1 MIRRNQVT
9 PMTDILLPDERRK
22 RLLDLLAVDG
32 KILATAASAV
42 LGVSEDTIRRDL
54 NDLARAGAV
63 RRVHGGALPLTPATG
78 SFAARAT
85 ERPEAKAA
93 LGRVAAGLIRPGEVV
108 LLDGGTTMLAV
119 AEALPPDLRCTIVT
133 PNLPAA
139 LALTRHPSVEVVL
152 LGGRVDKADQ
162 ATVGT
167 SVLAALDGLRADLC
181 LLGVCSLDV
190 EAGLGGMDHEEAL
203 VKRRMVACAGR
214 VAAAVTADKLGT
226 AAPFPILPV
235 GRLNALITER
245 SADAALLAACRQA
258 GLTLILA

>member
-1 MIRRNQVT
+1 
-9 PMTDILLPDERRK
+9 MTDILLPEERRK
-22 RLLDLLAVDG
+22 RLLDLLALDG
-32 KILATAASAV
+32 KILATAASAT

-54 NDLARAGAV
+54 NDLARAGVV
-63 RRVHGGALPLTPATG
+63 RRVHGGALPLPLTPATG
-78 SFAARAT
+78 TFATRAT
-85 ERPEAKAA
+85 ERTEAKAA
-93 LGRVAAGLIRPGEVV
+93 LGRMAAELIRPGEVV

-119 AEALPPDLRCTIVT
+119 AEALPPDLRATIVT

-139 LALTRHPSVEVVL
+139 LALTRHPSAEVVL
-152 LGGRVDKADQ
+152 LGGRLDKADQ

-167 SVLAALDGLRADLC
+167 SVLAALDGLRADFC

-203 VKRRMVACAGR
+203 VKRRMAACAGR
-214 VAAAVTADKLGT
+214 VAAVVTADKLGT

-235 GRLNALITER
+235 GRLDALITER
-245 SADAALLAACRQA
+245 SADPGLLAACRQT

>member
-1 MIRRNQVT
+1 
-9 PMTDILLPDERRK
+9 MTDILLPEERRK
-22 RLLDLLAVDG
+22 RLLDLLALEG

-63 RRVHGGALPLTPATG
+63 RRVHGGALPMLPATG
-78 SFAARAT
+78 TFATRAT

-119 AEALPPDLRCTIVT
+119 AEALLPDLRCTIVT

-139 LALTRHPSVEVVL
+139 LDL

-181 LLGVCSLDV
+181 LLGVCSLDI

-214 VAAAVTADKLGT
+214 VVAAVTADKLGT

-245 SADAALLAACRQA
+245 SADAALLAAYRQA

>member
-1 MIRRNQVT
+1 
-9 PMTDILLPDERRK
+9 MTDILLPEQRRQ
-22 RLLDLLAVDG
+22 RLLDLLAIDG

-54 NDLARAGAV
+54 NDLARAGVV
-63 RRVHGGALPLTPATG
+63 RRVHGGALPPGPAVDT
-78 SFAARAT
+78 FDDRAG

-119 AEALPPDLRCTIVT
+119 VAALPPDLRATIIT

-139 LALTRHPSVEVVL
+139 MALMRHPSVEVVV

-181 LLGVCSLDV
+181 LLGVCSLDLGT
-190 EAGLGGMDHEEAL
+190 GLGAMDHEEAL
-203 VKRRMVACAGR
+203 VKRRMAACATR
-214 VAAAVTADKLGT
+214 VAAPVTADKFGT
-226 AAPFPILPV
+226 PAPFPVLPLA
-235 GRLNALITER
+235 RLDALITER
-245 SADAALLAACRQA
+245 SADADALAACHAA
-258 GLTLILA
+258 GLTLLLA